1 MVFSCRF
8 REFLSVMS
16 EKQDIV
22 ISESLAFTGFFYRIL
37 KSHETIFLVK
47 TTLTMQFDSIW

>member
-47 TTLTMQFDSIW
+47 TTLTMQFDSI